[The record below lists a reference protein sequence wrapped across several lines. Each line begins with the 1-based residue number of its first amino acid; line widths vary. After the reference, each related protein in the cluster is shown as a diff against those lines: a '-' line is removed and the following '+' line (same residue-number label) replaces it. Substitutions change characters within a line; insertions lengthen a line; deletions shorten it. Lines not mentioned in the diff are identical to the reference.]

1 MGQTRTGGGKERN
14 KKCDDRGGRSR
25 LGGGKRERVAS
36 THQSICY
43 TNGHGW
49 EESFPSG
56 QRGVPNTQRCHLQ
69 GPELWHVVETGHRQS
84 ADVVI
89 VQGAKEESEHSILQ
103 ICRKSVPQYFTVTV
117 KEAAVSYSAFVM

>member
-89 VQGAKEESEHSILQ
+89 VQGAKEESEHTAYYRYAKNLSRSILLL
-103 ICRKSVPQYFTVTV
+103 P
-117 KEAAVSYSAFVM
+117 